1 MEILHLNIL
10 RPMLITMS
18 KFLGVR
24 PDYRPGILH
33 VVDHRYYKKVDA
45 IGFTVE
51 HDDGGGSMIEKADI
65 ILLGLSRTCKTPIS
79 MYMACNFGVK
89 VANIPIVKD
98 DGITAHIIK
107 RLTHVN
113 QDCILGLMMHPDVL
127 AEARE
132 ERSIFMS
139 RDTNQQDQVSRY
151 FDLAEVRKEYR
162 YCRELFEKK
171 EWDTVDVTRR
181 AIEEISLEILQKR
194 GFIDGSEWDEEGHR

>member
-1 MEILHLNIL
+1 
-10 RPMLITMS
+10 
-18 KFLGVR
+18 
-24 PDYRPGILH
+24 
-33 VVDHRYYKKVDA
+33 
-45 IGFTVE
+45 
-51 HDDGGGSMIEKADI
+51 
-65 ILLGLSRTCKTPIS
+65 
-79 MYMACNFGVK
+79 
-89 VANIPIVKD
+89 
-98 DGITAHIIK
+98 
-107 RLTHVN
+107 
-113 QDCILGLMMHPDVL
+113 MMHPDVL